1 MTTARFYIMHAAEGK
16 DAALETAL
24 GGLADAVRPLPG
36 CEGVELMR
44 DSGNERRFVFI
55 EKWVSIEAHEAAGKL
70 LAKDMIAPVMVALDG
85 PPDGSYLDYLKTV

>member
-24 GGLADAVRPLPG
+24 RSLADSVRALPG
-36 CEGVELMR
+36 SEGVELLR
-44 DSGNERRFVFI
+44 DSGNERRFFFI
-55 EKWVSIEAHEAAGKL
+55 EKWTSIEAHKEAGKAL
-70 LAKDMIAPVMVALDG
+70 GKEALAPVMAALDG

>member
-1 MTTARFYIMHAAEGK
+1 MTIARLYVLHAAEGK

-24 GGLADAVRPLPG
+24 RNLADAVRILAG

-55 EKWVSIEAHEAAGKL
+55 EKWESVEAHKAGGEAISKEVR
-70 LAKDMIAPVMVALDG
+70 APVGASLAS
-85 PPDGSYLDYLKTV
+85 PPDGSYLDYLKVL

>member
-24 GGLADAVRPLPG
+24 RATADAVRALPG

-55 EKWVSIEAHEAAGKL
+55 EKWVDIEAHKAGADSLGEAVLG
-70 LAKDMIAPVMVALDG
+70 PVMAALDG